1 MITIRKA
8 QDRGQ
13 ADLGWL
19 RSQHSFS
26 FASYYDP
33 EHMGIS
39 SLRVINDDRVAPGA
53 GFDTHGH
60 KDMEIISYVISG
72 TIAHKD
78 SFGNIKTL
86 PAGEFQ
92 LMSAGKGIYH
102 SEFNASNTEPLHFL
116 QIWIRPDTLGID
128 AGYQQKAFEQTSAL
142 TPVVTPQGENGT
154 LKVQQDATL
163 YRLKLAPAEQATL
176 EHLEKNRNVY
186 VQLIEGQLSVNGSEM
201 LPGDGAHLTGLDS
214 ITFIATQG
222 AVTAL
227 VFDLA

>member
-1 MITIRKA
+1 
-8 QDRGQ
+8 
-13 ADLGWL
+13 
-19 RSQHSFS
+19 
-26 FASYYDP
+26 
-33 EHMGIS
+33 
-39 SLRVINDDRVAPGA
+39 
-53 GFDTHGH
+53 
-60 KDMEIISYVISG
+60 
-72 TIAHKD
+72 
-78 SFGNIKTL
+78 
-86 PAGEFQ
+86 
-92 LMSAGKGIYH
+92 MSAGKGIYH

-163 YRLKLAPAEQATL
+163 YRLKLAPAAQVTM

-186 VQLIEGQLSVNGSEM
+186 VQLIEGQLSVNGSKM
-201 LPGDGAHLTGLDS
+201 LPGDGAHLTGLDA
-214 ITFIATQG
+214 ITFTATQG